1 MWTGEF
7 WKAIAE
13 RAVSTA
19 AQAALLA
26 IGADQLHVMDANWET
41 IGGFAAGGA
50 ALCVLKCLAAVA
62 LNGGSPSATNA
73 EIPASY
79 EGRHRPV
86 DDPLT

>member
-7 WKAIAE
+7 WKATAE

-50 ALCVLKCLAAVA
+50 VLCVLKCLAAVA
-62 LNGGSPSATNA
+62 ITGGSPSVTNA
-73 EIPASY
+73 EVPASY
-79 EGRHRPV
+79 DGRHRS
-86 DDPLT
+86 DDLTY